1 MSDLGSGIDELNQ
14 RRSGRRHRQ
23 APQPRHPKVSTAAAQ
38 AVVTVDEPA
47 LPAAPEPTPV
57 AAAPAPKPV
66 AAPPPPAP
74 VAEVAAPAPAPPT
87 ITKAPSPAPAA
98 QSFKL
103 DSLPALEINADDP
116 AALIVS
122 PTMLNM
128 PASIMERFELARSK
142 APSHTAVVL
151 DALRAHVHDL
161 PNLILARR
169 PGAKPGDLF
178 PWRDAPGSSRE
189 EPSLPL
195 RIRPTTGELAVMKA
209 LVDWSSTNLRALRA
223 GTRPTNRSE
232 MVAAALDA
240 YLPSSGK

>member
-1 MSDLGSGIDELNQ
+1 MSDLGSGIDELNS
-14 RRSGRRHRQ
+14 RRGARRHRQ
-23 APQPRHPKVSTAAAQ
+23 APQPRHPKVSTQAAQ
-38 AVVTVDEPA
+38 AAVTVDEPA
-47 LPAAPEPTPV
+47 PPTTAPAANPAPSAPNPV
-57 AAAPAPKPV
+57 SAPPSPALEAAPAPSLV
-66 AAPPPPAP
+66 EHRATL
-74 VAEVAAPAPAPPT
+74 AE
-87 ITKAPSPAPAA
+87 APSPAPAIT
-98 QSFKL
+98 L
-103 DSLPALEINADDP
+103 DSLPPLDINKDDP

-151 DALRAHVHDL
+151 DALRAHVLDL

-169 PGAKPGDLF
+169 PGATPGDLF
-178 PWRDAPGSSRE
+178 PWRDAPGSGRK

-209 LVDWSSTNLRALRA
+209 LEEWSSTNLRTLRA

-240 YLPSSGK
+240 YLPPAGR

>member
-23 APQPRHPKVSTAAAQ
+23 APQPRHPKVSTAAAP

-47 LPAAPEPTPV
+47 LPAEPEPRPV

-66 AAPPPPAP
+66 AAPPPPPAA
-74 VAEVAAPAPAPPT
+74 VAPAPAPAT
-87 ITKAPSPAPAA
+87 TTEAPSPAPAA
-98 QSFKL
+98 QTFKL
-103 DSLPALEINADDP
+103 DSLPALEINEGDP

-151 DALRAHVHDL
+151 DALRAHVLDL

-178 PWRDAPGSSRE
+178 PWRDAPGSGRE

-223 GTRPTNRSE
+223 GTRATNRSE

>member
-14 RRSGRRHRQ
+14 RRTGRRHRQ
-23 APQPRHPKVSTAAAQ
+23 APQPRHPKVSTAAAP
-38 AVVTVDEPA
+38 AEIVTVDEPA
-47 LPAAPEPTPV
+47 QPTAPAPTPV
-57 AAAPAPKPV
+57 AAAPAPKPI
-66 AAPPPPAP
+66 AAPPPPPPA
-74 VAEVAAPAPAPPT
+74 AAPTPARTT
-87 ITKAPSPAPAA
+87 ITEAPPSPAPAA

-103 DSLPALEINADDP
+103 DSLPALEINEGDP
-116 AALIVS
+116 SALIVS

-151 DALRAHVHDL
+151 DALRAHVLDL
-161 PNLILARR
+161 PNIILARR

-178 PWRDAPGSSRE
+178 PWRDAPGSGRE

-223 GTRPTNRSE
+223 GTRATNRSE

-240 YLPSSGK
+240 YLPSPGK